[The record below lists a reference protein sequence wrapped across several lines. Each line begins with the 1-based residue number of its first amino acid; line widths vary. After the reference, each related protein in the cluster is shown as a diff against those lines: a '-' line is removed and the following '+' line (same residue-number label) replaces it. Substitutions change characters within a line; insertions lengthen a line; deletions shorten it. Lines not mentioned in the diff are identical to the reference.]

1 MKTKL
6 LHDQDERTFA
16 VIFDK
21 GDELMSG
28 LLNFARS
35 QKLKASH
42 FTAIGAFSEA
52 ILGYFSRESKE
63 YKKIPIREQVEVL
76 SLIGD
81 ISLKDG
87 EPKIHA
93 HGVVGKSD
101 GTAHGGHIL
110 EARVWPTLE
119 VMIVESP
126 AYLQRKYDEETGLA
140 LINI

>member
-21 GDELMSG
+21 GDEPMSG

-63 YKKIPIREQVEVL
+63 YKKFPFGNRSRCFPRWEIFPLRMVN
-76 SLIGD
+76 
-81 ISLKDG
+81 
-87 EPKIHA
+87 P
-93 HGVVGKSD
+93 
-101 GTAHGGHIL
+101 
-110 EARVWPTLE
+110 RYMPTWWL
-119 VMIVESP
+119 ESP
-126 AYLQRKYDEETGLA
+126 MVQPMEVIFWRPGCGLHSR
-140 LINI
+140 LLLLNRQPIYNVNTMRRQVWH